1 MTRTS
6 QKRIRKSPLLVS
18 SLHKNWDTTAKQKMI
33 RMSVRKL
40 KKIGDPE
47 SLLCRAVL
55 INNTLETVKNYNSFH
70 SCNVERSQYSHAEEM
85 ILNTV
90 RIPSVQQNHD
100 SMYTNYCS
108 QSVSDTTHIV
118 TDNKETLSLSST
130 ITLPEPIS
138 PLSDD
143 EDSYNIIE
151 DHTTINNKNSCLQL
165 GQQTENFATDMLTC
179 DRNTEYLLE
188 NDRSAFN
195 RYLSLYSNSDLYDHK
210 SIVAA

>member
-33 RMSVRKL
+33 RLSVKKL

-55 INNTLETVKNYNSFH
+55 INNTLETVKNYSFH
-70 SCNVERSQYSHAEEM
+70 SHNVERSQYSQAEEL

-90 RIPSVQQNHD
+90 RIPPNHD
-100 SMYTNYCS
+100 LYTNYCT
-108 QSVSDTTHIV
+108 QTDLSDTTHIV

-143 EDSYNIIE
+143 EESFSIIE
-151 DHTTINNKNSCLQL
+151 DHTGSTTMNNKNSCLQL
-165 GQQTENFATDMLTC
+165 GQTENFANDMLTC
-179 DRNTEYLLE
+179 DSNTEYLLE

-195 RYLSLYSNSDLYDHK
+195 RYLSLYSNSDLYDRK